1 MVKTW
6 LWTDGHATSS
16 SHSILLLSIC
26 YHVTRGDICGVQHRC
41 ILHIRRALS
50 GNWKANSVKTAT
62 YRGRRQNIQE
72 RSLPR
77 SLSAVPRSYNIHLW
91 RFTWHLLALLLPQH
105 SPFLT
110 ASAASLRGLP
120 TGWTDNKPVKA
131 ALWGG
136 INPELGLRWM
146 MCSRGLL
153 IQGEGGWHKK
163 PCEVWTP
170 ERLPAVMSCCY
181 FKRGTAAVTWLDLS
195 GDISNG
201 RHPFYP
207 PFHPFFTTLLN
218 HQRSR

>member
-1 MVKTW
+1 MVMQLHLLTVFCSWAFLITLFVVIYVLCSIAVSCTYEGLSLGTEKQIQQRLPPTEV
-6 LWTDGHATSS
+6 DG
-16 SHSILLLSIC
+16 
-26 YHVTRGDICGVQHRC
+26 
-41 ILHIRRALS
+41 
-50 GNWKANSVKTAT
+50 KT
-62 YRGRRQNIQE
+62 YRTDPSPAR
-72 RSLPR
+72 
-77 SLSAVPRSYNIHLW
+77 SAVPRSYNIHLW

-201 RHPFYP
+201 GHPFYP

-218 HQRSR
+218 PHRSR